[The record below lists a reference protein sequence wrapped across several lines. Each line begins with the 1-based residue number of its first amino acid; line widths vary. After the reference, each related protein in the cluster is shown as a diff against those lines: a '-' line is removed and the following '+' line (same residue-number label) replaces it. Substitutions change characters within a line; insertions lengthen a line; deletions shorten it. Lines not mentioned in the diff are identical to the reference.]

1 MKIEHIILISIIA
14 LVIIIDFISKKIKA
28 KKTTIKDDITDVIN
42 ESSPVTKRP
51 LWLSMLYSFLTSLLL
66 SVSIY
71 LIEYHILNNKY
82 EEYKKLQDFLILSFE
97 EAYYNLDIFLSYFII
112 SLICCIL
119 LFAYKDIK
127 NLKNFKGF
135 HFVAQNIKTVVTFL
149 ISLTF
154 TKPLL
159 HYLLYPKYVK
169 RLTGAVANTDTSR
182 RSFGRNTINTY
193 KEVRASFGD
202 HIYNIKTGEFVF
214 FTDLPALF
222 IPSVILVAL
231 LFWLINNKIKS

>member
-1 MKIEHIILISIIA
+1 MKTEYIILISIIA
-14 LVIIIDFISKKIKA
+14 VVIIIDFISKKIKA
-28 KKTTIKDDITDVIN
+28 KKTTITDDITEVIN

-71 LIEYHILNNKY
+71 LIKYHILNNKY

-97 EAYYNLDIFLSYFII
+97 DAYYNLDIFLSYFII
-112 SLICCIL
+112 SLIGCIL

-127 NLKNFKGF
+127 NIKNFKGF

-154 TKPLL
+154 VKPLL
-159 HYLLYPKYVK
+159 HYLLYPKYVE
-169 RLTGAVANTDTSR
+169 RLTGAVANTDSR

-231 LFWLINNKIKS
+231 LFWLIKNKIKS